1 MKKLTFG
8 LMTAFMLFLFFPNQM
23 NAETKTSKKTTTTI
37 VALKT
42 DEINTM
48 IVRLKEIKAMD
59 FSTMKPVERKEL
71 RKEVRSIRSQLKENS
86 NSTYAATTNSGHGL
100 YISLGA
106 AIIIALL
113 LIILL

>member
-1 MKKLTFG
+1 MKNLTLG
-8 LMTAFMLFLFFPNQM
+8 LMTAFMLFLFFPSQM
-23 NAETKTSKKTTTTI
+23 NAETKTGKKSTTTV

-42 DEINTM
+42 EEINAK
-48 IVRLKEIKAMD
+48 IDRLKEIKAMK
-59 FSTMKPVERKEL
+59 FSTLKPAERKEL
-71 RKEVRSIRSQLKENS
+71 RKEVRSIRNELRAAGNS
-86 NSTYAATTNSGHGL
+86 NNAGTTHHGL